1 MKKHHMFCRLLAGVL
16 AAGLLSL
23 PALAAEDTQQPQMP
37 DPWAVSALA
46 DSYALGLVDD
56 NYTSYIQSTVTM

>member
-37 DPWAVSALA
+37 DP
-46 DSYALGLVDD
+46 
-56 NYTSYIQSTVTM
+56 